1 MDLSEHSAR
10 QIRRLQ
16 PESNRG
22 ACGRSYGDAERAMNY
37 QDFRRI
43 ALGLSEAVEG
53 AHMGHPD
60 FRVHNRI
67 FATIHPEPQHGMVKL
82 TPQQQQDF
90 IRDYPGVFTPESGA
104 WGRAGCTRVTFAKA
118 DAEVVGEVMTLAWQ
132 NVKTDHAAR
141 GAKRST
147 TRSRRQP
154 QKPKTRK

>member
-1 MDLSEHSAR
+1 MTD
-10 QIRRLQ
+10 
-16 PESNRG
+16 
-22 ACGRSYGDAERAMNY
+22 

-67 FATIHPEPQHGMVKL
+67 FATIHPDPQHGMVKL
-82 TPQQQQDF
+82 TPQQQQDV
-90 IRDYPGVFTPESGA
+90 IREYPNVFAPESGA

-118 DAEVVGEVMTLAWQ
+118 NEEVIGEVMTWAWQ

-147 TRSRRQP
+147 PTPRRSTQRP
-154 QKPKTRK
+154 QRPERKKNF